1 METLDADGTLNV
13 SNLKVPLSGYA
24 STALNDAFVAR
35 AKVALGASRPQ
46 MPLMTA
52 PREEWQAFFAL
63 LDRATADLLAWT
75 RSEYPVTVEYAD
87 VAGVPAAIINPK
99 RVDQP
104 SGPDRVLIHLRG
116 GVYRG
121 TNQGEIESIPVASLG
136 NFKVLTL
143 DYRQEPLHR
152 YPAPSEDVETVYRKL
167 LEEYASGSIGIFG
180 NSFGGIVT
188 AQATAWIQAAGLPRP
203 GAIGVLL
210 AGVPAS
216 PFPFGHWGD
225 SRMWGTDGVPPG
237 DHAAQDALMANVS
250 WYLEGVPS
258 DDPCAYPAASD
269 NVLAKFPPTLFLTG
283 TRSHDLSPSCAS
295 HARLARLGVDAALY
309 VIEGGWH
316 GASLLKDVPESREAS
331 RFIAN
336 WFKVKL
342 RPVATGKY
350 V

>member
-1 METLDADGTLNV
+1 MVVLDADGTLNV
-13 SNLKVPLSGYA
+13 SDLRVPLSGYA
-24 STALNDAFVAR
+24 SAALNEAFVAR
-35 AKVALGASRPQ
+35 AKMALGTSRPQ

-63 LDRATADLLAWT
+63 LDRATANLLEWT
-75 RSEYPVTVEYAD
+75 RGEYPVEVEYAK
-87 VAGVPAAIINPK
+87 VAGVPAAIINP
-99 RVDQP
+99 RRADRP
-104 SGPDRVLIHLRG
+104 AGPDRVLIHLRG

-136 NFKVLTL
+136 NFKVVTL
-143 DYRQEPLHR
+143 DYRQEPFHR
-152 YPAPSEDVETVYRKL
+152 YPAPSEDVEAVYREPL
-167 LEEYASGSIGIFG
+167 REYAPDSIGIFG

-210 AGVPAS
+210 AGLPAS

-237 DHAAQDALMANVS
+237 DHASQDLLMANVS
-250 WYLEGVPS
+250 WYLEGVAS
-258 DDPCAYPAASD
+258 DDPRAYPAASD
-269 NVLAKFPPTLFLTG
+269 DVLAKFPPTLFLTG

-316 GASLLKDVPESREAS
+316 GASLLSNVPESRDAS

-336 WFKVKL
+336 WFDAKL
-342 RPVATGKY
+342 KPSGPESR
-350 V
+350 